1 MGTRATVANLVREG
15 SLPGDAAR
23 GVLHRV
29 APWFLRAEARCFGDE
44 GPALPPLFILGL
56 PRGGTTLVAQTIC
69 HCLASSFV
77 PELSRHLPMAP
88 AFATWIARRGRPEY
102 RSDFAS
108 DYGFSAGLASPS
120 EGTFWNL
127 WLEKD
132 RIYDSSSDLAPLAA
146 KALLGTVGRVE
157 RIGGGPFVNKNLR
170 NDNRA
175 RMLAEL
181 FPRARFL
188 AVVRD
193 PSDVAASL
201 MKGRIEVAGGANRWF
216 SIKPRDYDEIRGQAP
231 EVQVARQVIGLL
243 RDLAADADAIGSE
256 RFAAVSYEDFCAAP
270 ARFIDELVPFLG
282 GETNGFERRATAPDS
297 FALRSHPSD
306 ETDALSAAVTA
317 ALAGEPEGHPL
328 RNSSARW
335 LARD

>member
-1 MGTRATVANLVREG
+1 MGTRTTVANLVREG

-23 GVLHRV
+23 GALHRL

-44 GPALPPLFILGL
+44 APALPPLFILGL

-88 AFATWIARRGRPEY
+88 AFATWIARRGRSEY

-108 DYGFSAGLASPS
+108 NYGFSSGLASPS

-127 WLEKD
+127 WLDKD
-132 RIYDSSSDLAPLAA
+132 RIYDSSSALDPLAA
-146 KALLGTVGRVE
+146 RALVGTVGRVE

-181 FPRARFL
+181 FPQAKFL
-188 AVVRD
+188 AVVRN
-193 PSDVAASL
+193 PGDVAASL
-201 MKGRIEVAGGANRWF
+201 MKGRIEVAGGADQWF
-216 SIKPRDYDEIRGQAP
+216 SIKPRDYDELSDQPP
-231 EVQVARQVIGLL
+231 EVQVAGQVAGLL
-243 RDLAADADAIGSE
+243 RDLAADAEAIGCE

-270 ARFIDELVPFLG
+270 ARFIDELAAFLG
-282 GETNGFERRATAPDS
+282 GRTNGFERRGTAPDS
-297 FALRSHPSD
+297 FALRSHP
-306 ETDALSAAVTA
+306 TDGTGALAAAVTA
-317 ALAGEPEGHPL
+317 TLAAEPEGDPL
-328 RNSSARW
+328 RSSSARW
-335 LARD
+335 LAG